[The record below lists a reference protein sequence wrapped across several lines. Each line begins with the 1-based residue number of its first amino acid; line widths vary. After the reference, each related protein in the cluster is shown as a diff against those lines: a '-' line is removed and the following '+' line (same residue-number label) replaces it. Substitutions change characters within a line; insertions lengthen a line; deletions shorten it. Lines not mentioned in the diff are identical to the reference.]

1 MFIKLTTQTNHPDA
15 GLEGKS
21 VIAININSI
30 TRFTFKDEKYHGKY
44 QEEEMLII
52 ETEERVFKYTGEEAK
67 EIYRLIEKAIGETV
81 NGIIF
86 DDDIPF

>member
-15 GLEGKS
+15 GFEGKN
-21 VIAININSI
+21 VIAINVNSI
-30 TRFTFKDEKYHGKY
+30 TQFTFKDEKYMDCI
-44 QEEEMLII
+44 QEEEILII
-52 ETEERVFKYTGEEAK
+52 KTEKRVFKYTGEEAR